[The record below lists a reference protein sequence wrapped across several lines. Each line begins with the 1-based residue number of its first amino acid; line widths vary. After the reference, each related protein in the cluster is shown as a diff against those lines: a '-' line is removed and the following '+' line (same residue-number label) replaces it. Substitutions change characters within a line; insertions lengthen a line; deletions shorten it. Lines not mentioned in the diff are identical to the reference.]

1 MTLADFILAGL
12 MFTCSRIALGA
23 AERAKYPALYAH
35 YDKVTGDD
43 KVKHLWGKEL
53 FTEVAVTG
61 ARTWPNF

>member
-1 MTLADFILAGL
+1 

-53 FTEVAVTG
+53 FTEVAITG
-61 ARTWPNF
+61 ARTWPNV